1 MTLKPWKNWRIVPQ
15 VIFVTTLP
23 VLLMFI
29 TVVIYSYYSRS
40 HEVIEELQERGQL
53 TAAHLVDLSVYA
65 LYAGDDR
72 YLAPALDK
80 LITTDPSIVEIS
92 IKDAKGGIFMHRRR
106 PGNSRDGLLTFV
118 QPVTTQAVEFD
129 NFADASNPH
138 TDRSETSSRMKSPN
152 SIGQVL
158 VLVSPEHMLNK
169 QKHRIFVGATI
180 AAVTLIISLL
190 LGLALASG
198 ITKPL
203 TAIINTVRRI
213 RSGDFTNV
221 SARNAVGE
229 IGELESAIADM
240 ATSIAEGRLDLENK
254 VKQRTAEIRRLL
266 DKVNNVAEEERR
278 FLSRELHDHLNA
290 ELIVVRLEAQHILA
304 LIEGREPLN
313 RDDLHTHVTSI
324 TKLVAGLY
332 NNARSIVRR
341 LRPEILEALGLQSA
355 IEEVVRSYDDTQS
368 GCAYTFI
375 SNGDF
380 SNIDDEIGISIYRIT
395 QEALANVSRHANAK
409 HAYVE
414 LAVVDGKL
422 SLTISDDGTGFDLS
436 VSTPG
441 LGVMGMRERVQSL
454 GGNIEIDSSLT
465 NGTTIF
471 VNLPKIVTA
480 PPSR

>member
-1 MTLKPWKNWRIVPQ
+1 
-15 VIFVTTLP
+15 
-23 VLLMFI
+23 
-29 TVVIYSYYSRS
+29 
-40 HEVIEELQERGQL
+40 
-53 TAAHLVDLSVYA
+53 
-65 LYAGDDR
+65 
-72 YLAPALDK
+72 
-80 LITTDPSIVEIS
+80 
-92 IKDAKGGIFMHRRR
+92 
-106 PGNSRDGLLTFV
+106 
-118 QPVTTQAVEFD
+118 
-129 NFADASNPH
+129 
-138 TDRSETSSRMKSPN
+138 
-152 SIGQVL
+152 
-158 VLVSPEHMLNK
+158 
-169 QKHRIFVGATI
+169 
-180 AAVTLIISLL
+180 
-190 LGLALASG
+190 
-198 ITKPL
+198 
-203 TAIINTVRRI
+203 
-213 RSGDFTNV
+213 
-221 SARNAVGE
+221 
-229 IGELESAIADM
+229 M

-290 ELIVVRLEAQHILA
+290 ELIVVRLEAQHILT
-304 LIEGREPLN
+304 LIEGRQPLN

-332 NNARSIVRR
+332 NNARSIVRH

-414 LAVVDGKL
+414 LAVIDGKL

-441 LGVMGMRERVQSL
+441 LGVIGMRERVQSL
-454 GGNIEIDSSLT
+454 GGSIEIESSLT